1 LILVTGLA
9 IAVYGMQATLLGT
22 LLPELSKTFTPAQ
35 GGSIA
40 SVQSLGLVVASL
52 LTGPV
57 IDRAGAKAGVLCGL
71 GLIALS
77 LSLLPSAHTY
87 LPLALTMLLLGLGGG
102 VISTSSNTMASSL
115 GGAHGAS
122 MINLLNVFF
131 GLGGLATP
139 ALGGFFSPAVLC
151 LVIALFAVST
161 LIFYTLTPFS
171 VPAGRHGLSVSDGKL
186 LLRPVFLLLALF
198 LFLYVA
204 AEVGIWNWLAA
215 YLTAKGMPETQALH
229 VLSFGFATGIITGR
243 LIASRVLIR
252 FRPSTVTLACSLL
265 MAITTSALLLST
277 GPAGA
282 GIAVFC
288 AGLSMAPVYPT
299 TLALVSDAFPRGT
312 ATAIGIAVT
321 MGWIG
326 VAVSSKIIGS
336 IAGDNPN
343 RLGSALLV
351 IPAFSVLMCLVNLAF
366 QRLLPGSTV
375 PAQPQ

>member
-1 LILVTGLA
+1 
-9 IAVYGMQATLLGT
+9 MEATLLGT
-22 LLPELSKTFTPAQ
+22 LLPELSRTFTPAQ

-71 GLIALS
+71 GLIAVS
-77 LSLLPSAHTY
+77 LSLLPSAHAY
-87 LPLALTMLLLGLGGG
+87 VPVLLTMLLVGLGGG

-115 GGAHGAS
+115 GGAHGAG

-139 ALGGFFSPAVLC
+139 ALGALLSPAILC
-151 LVIALFAVST
+151 RAIATIAAST
-161 LIFYTLTPFS
+161 LIFYALTPFS
-171 VPAGRHGLSVSDGKL
+171 APAGRQGLSISEGRL
-186 LLRPVFLLLALF
+186 LLRPLFVLMAVF

-215 YLTAKGMPETQALH
+215 YLTGKGIPATQALH
-229 VLSFGFATGIITGR
+229 VLSFGFATGIIAGR
-243 LIASRVLIR
+243 VIVTRVLRR
-252 FRPSTVTLACSLL
+252 FRPATVTLACSLL
-265 MAITTSALLLST
+265 MAITTSALLLAT
-277 GPAGA
+277 GPVSA

-299 TLALVSDAFPRGT
+299 TLAQVSDAFPRGT
-312 ATAIGIAVT
+312 ASAIGIAIT

-326 VAVSSKIIGS
+326 VAVSSKIIGG

-343 RLGSALLV
+343 RLGTALLV
-351 IPAFSVLMCLVNLAF
+351 IPAFSILMCLVNLAF
-366 QRLLPGSTV
+366 RRLLPDSTV
-375 PAQPQ
+375 AAQPQ